1 MRECNNTTTWFA
13 NKLFCF
19 GLILRLIVDC
29 SLFVF
34 GGAVLM
40 IAHRLNKHT
49 HQNEKLI
56 HTMMS
61 YIFFFLRSGN
71 QNSFFFLSLCI
82 QNAIRFSQINKTITT
97 NSSRKTTQSERRER
111 KTEKSSV
118 EIVFANSQR
127 QIDRLFFRTR
137 TLDRKKNN
145 VL

>member
-1 MRECNNTTTWFA
+1 
-13 NKLFCF
+13 
-19 GLILRLIVDC
+19 
-29 SLFVF
+29 
-34 GGAVLM
+34 
-40 IAHRLNKHT
+40 
-49 HQNEKLI
+49 
-56 HTMMS
+56 MMS